1 MATQNPLEMEGTFP
15 LPEAQLDR
23 FFFKILLPYPEAD
36 VLRDILRH
44 TTGEEPSPPETLSAS
59 AGRLLRHRALL
70 RQVPVPEI
78 VEEAVVG
85 ILLRTHP
92 DHPKAP
98 ASVRQCVRYGA
109 SPRGGQAILL
119 AAKLRALRQD
129 RFHVTREDVAAV
141 ARPALRHRL
150 ILNFAGESEGISPDQ
165 IITEVLRSVLDE

>member
-1 MATQNPLEMEGTFP
+1 
-15 LPEAQLDR
+15 
-23 FFFKILLPYPEAD
+23 
-36 VLRDILRH
+36 
-44 TTGEEPSPPETLSAS
+44 
-59 AGRLLRHRALL
+59 LLRHRALL

-165 IITEVLRSVLDE
+165 IITEVLRSVLEE